1 MNIRIAVVLLTLFSC
16 GGLVAA
22 DTSSA
27 SVNVSASVNDD
38 GLGLPFKVLK
48 PSTPREMA
56 MLFFE
61 EALAPYGKW
70 EEVPSLGACWKPKV
84 DARWAPYT
92 EGRWGFSEA
101 GWTWLSDEDFGSIV
115 FHYGRWFRT
124 AADGWRWVPGVD
136 WAGAWVAWRY
146 GTEHLG
152 WAPLP
157 PSANWQPQVG
167 IAAWADREYSIGPN
181 LYRFCLIGD
190 LTSPTLK
197 EQLLPVSENQDRVRR
212 TVNTTNIAPF
222 RGGIFCGGPAFDWIS
237 ARSKGSIRMLDLV
250 KERGLA
256 RYQNQ
261 MKAVGES
268 PTKFRGL
275 LNGNQLYLL
284 VPDWTILAD
293 TRKADALGYKT
304 REGIEEAKKQG
315 EWKEG
320 DGDLK
325 AEEAALIAAAASK
338 KRAVAKPM
346 ILTGWE
352 GISDDGSRNSLQ
364 AKVAR
369 EVSGLNPDNT
379 PAKPV
384 DPENDLPKRAVSA
397 LR

>member
-1 MNIRIAVVLLTLFSC
+1 
-16 GGLVAA
+16 
-22 DTSSA
+22 
-27 SVNVSASVNDD
+27 
-38 GLGLPFKVLK
+38 
-48 PSTPREMA
+48 
-56 MLFFE
+56 
-61 EALAPYGKW
+61 
-70 EEVPSLGACWKPKV
+70 
-84 DARWAPYT
+84 
-92 EGRWGFSEA
+92 
-101 GWTWLSDEDFGSIV
+101 
-115 FHYGRWFRT
+115 
-124 AADGWRWVPGVD
+124 
-136 WAGAWVAWRY
+136 
-146 GTEHLG
+146 
-152 WAPLP
+152 
-157 PSANWQPQVG
+157 
-167 IAAWADREYSIGPN
+167 
-181 LYRFCLIGD
+181 
-190 LTSPTLK
+190 
-197 EQLLPVSENQDRVRR
+197 
-212 TVNTTNIAPF
+212 
-222 RGGIFCGGPAFDWIS
+222 
-237 ARSKGSIRMLDLV
+237 MLDLV

-338 KRAVAKPM
+338 KRAVAKPI